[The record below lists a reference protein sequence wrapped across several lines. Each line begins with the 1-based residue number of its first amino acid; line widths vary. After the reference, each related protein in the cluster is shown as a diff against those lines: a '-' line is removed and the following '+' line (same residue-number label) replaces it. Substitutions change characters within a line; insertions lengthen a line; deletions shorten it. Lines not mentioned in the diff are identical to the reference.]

1 MKKFTL
7 EDEEIELLN
16 SLESNEWNSVE
27 NLKAEIASHKIMARN
42 TLKKDKRVNLRM
54 SSKDLEDIKIYAA
67 EEGLPYQTLMSS
79 VLHKFISGRLV
90 DRQAG

>member
-7 EDEEIELLN
+7 EDEELELLN

-27 NLKAEIASHKIMARN
+27 NLKDEITSHQIIAKN
-42 TLKKDKRVNLRM
+42 TLKKDKRVNLRI
-54 SSKDLEDIKIYAA
+54 SSKDLEDIKAYAA

>member
-7 EDEEIELLN
+7 EDEEMKLLD

-27 NLKAEIASHKIMARN
+27 NLKDEIASHKIIARN
-42 TLKKDKRVNLRM
+42 TLKKDKRVNLRI
-54 SSKDLEDIKIYAA
+54 SFKDLEDIKAYAV
-67 EEGLPYQTLMSS
+67 EEGLPHQTLMSS
-79 VLHKFISGRLV
+79 ILHKFISGRLI

>member
-7 EDEEIELLN
+7 EDEEMELLD

-27 NLKAEIASHKIMARN
+27 NLKDEIAAHQIIAKN

-54 SSKDLEDIKIYAA
+54 SSKDLEDIKAYAA
-67 EEGLPYQTLMSS
+67 EEGLPYQALMSS
-79 VLHKFISGRLV
+79 VLHKFISGRLI
-90 DRQAG
+90 DRRLG